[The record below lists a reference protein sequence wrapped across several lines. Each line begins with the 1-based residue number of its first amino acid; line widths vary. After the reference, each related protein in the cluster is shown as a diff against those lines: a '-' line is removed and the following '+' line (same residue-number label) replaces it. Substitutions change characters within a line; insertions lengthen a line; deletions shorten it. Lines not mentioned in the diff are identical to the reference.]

1 MSSFS
6 VDFTNI
12 AVMVLPGL
20 LVGVLVAMTLVI
32 YCWRRRHSTGHYT
45 IEGKPSI
52 PRQSVDVRV
61 YIIPALAN
69 NKHLVAGITNSENQ
83 HLLPK
88 KHSIIQNGPP
98 RFNEEQVISNGNSNM
113 IQTPLWSKI
122 DLGTYHP
129 PVYVNMNT
137 LEYV

>member
-6 VDFTNI
+6 VDFTNR

-83 HLLPK
+83 DLLPK
-88 KHSIIQNGPP
+88 KHSIIQNDPSK
-98 RFNEEQVISNGNSNM
+98 FKEEQATPNG
-113 IQTPLWSKI
+113 KI
-122 DLGTYHP
+122 VML
-129 PVYVNMNT
+129 
-137 LEYV
+137 

>member
-6 VDFTNI
+6 VDFTDI

-20 LVGVLVAMTLVI
+20 LVGGLVAMTLVI

-83 HLLPK
+83 DLLPK
-88 KHSIIQNGPP
+88 KHSIIQKDPF
-98 RFNEEQVISNGNSNM
+98 RFNEEQVKANGNSNM
-113 IQTPLWSKI
+113 TPLWSKI
-122 DLGTYHP
+122 DLGTSHP